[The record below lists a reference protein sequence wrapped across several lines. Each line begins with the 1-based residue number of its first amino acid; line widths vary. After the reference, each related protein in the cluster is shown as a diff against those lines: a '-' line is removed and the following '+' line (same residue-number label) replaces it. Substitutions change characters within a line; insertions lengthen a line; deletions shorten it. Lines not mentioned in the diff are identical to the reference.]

1 MLRNKENSK
10 LQLRKSKLD
19 NLTMQNRLNYK
30 KVQNNPKFEISKEE
44 LEKMMA
50 PEAIEQINKGTN
62 EDKLNILLSMISQEN
77 NDVKM
82 YALLKLED
90 LTENSNNAIMNK
102 ELFDILM
109 KLVVS
114 PPTPQVKVNSF

>member
-82 YALLKLED
+82 YAY
-90 LTENSNNAIMNK
+90 
-102 ELFDILM
+102 
-109 KLVVS
+109 
-114 PPTPQVKVNSF
+114 